1 MACATTSTV
10 PCGEACVCERPTG
23 GAARRVVPEEQDIL
37 APEWGYDED
46 WVFALV
52 CKLAGV
58 AFRALDEADYE
69 LLAMG

>member
-1 MACATTSTV
+1 MEQH
-10 PCGEACVCERPTG
+10 GELLPQEH
-23 GAARRVVPEEQDIL
+23 DIL

-52 CKLAGV
+52 RKLAAWRLG
-58 AFRALDEADYE
+58 ALDEADYE